1 MRMQILDII
10 TKKKLGQPL
19 TREEITYFARGAADK
34 TIPDYQLAALLMAI
48 RLNGMTAQ
56 ETTDLTLAM
65 RDSGDVCDLSAIPG
79 KKIDKHSTGGVG
91 DTTTLILAPLVA
103 ACGVPVAKMSGRG
116 LGHTGGTLDKLESI
130 PGLSV
135 EETEERFI
143 RQVQEIGLAVIGQT
157 AALAP
162 ADKTLYALRDVT
174 STVDSLP
181 LIAASI
187 MSKKLASG
195 ADGIV
200 LDVKTGSGALMET
213 LPDALALAQTM
224 VDIGKLAGKPV
235 VAVITSMAQPLGTH
249 IGNALEVKDAID
261 VLAGRTQGDLLEI
274 SLLLGS
280 HMLVLAE
287 KAKTLPEAR
296 AMLENALSSGVGL
309 RKLAEMIAAQGG
321 DPRVVEDLSLLP
333 QAAVKRVMRAETVGY
348 LSAMDT
354 TALGMAAQTMVDIGK
369 LAGKPVVAVITSMAQ
384 PLGTHIG
391 NALEVKDAI
400 DVLAGRTQGDL
411 LEISLLLGSHMLVLA
426 EKAKTLPE
434 ARAMLENALSSG
446 VGLRKLAEMIAAQ
459 GGDPRVVED
468 LSLLPQA
475 AVKRVMRAETV
486 GYLSAMDTTALGMA
500 AQRMGAG
507 RAKKSDMLDYSVG
520 YVLHVRL
527 GDEVTKDTPLA
538 TLYARNE
545 AEAEEAEK
553 AIRKA
558 LTIAKEK
565 PSVPPLWDA
574 VVTAEGIT
582 YNR

>member
-19 TREEITYFARGAADK
+19 TREEISYFARGAADK

-130 PGLSV
+130 PSLSV

-287 KAKTLPEAR
+287 KARTLPEAR
-296 AMLENALSSGVGL
+296 AMLENVLSSGAGL

-333 QAAVKRVMRAETVGY
+333 A
-348 LSAMDT
+348 
-354 TALGMAAQTMVDIGK
+354 
-369 LAGKPVVAVITSMAQ
+369 
-384 PLGTHIG
+384 
-391 NALEVKDAI
+391 
-400 DVLAGRTQGDL
+400 
-411 LEISLLLGSHMLVLA
+411 
-426 EKAKTLPE
+426 
-434 ARAMLENALSSG
+434 
-446 VGLRKLAEMIAAQ
+446 
-459 GGDPRVVED
+459 
-468 LSLLPQA
+468 
-475 AVKRVMRAETV
+475 

-527 GDEVTKDTPLA
+527 GDEVTEDTPLA

-558 LTIAKEK
+558 LTIAGEK
-565 PSVPPLWDA
+565 PQTPKLWDA